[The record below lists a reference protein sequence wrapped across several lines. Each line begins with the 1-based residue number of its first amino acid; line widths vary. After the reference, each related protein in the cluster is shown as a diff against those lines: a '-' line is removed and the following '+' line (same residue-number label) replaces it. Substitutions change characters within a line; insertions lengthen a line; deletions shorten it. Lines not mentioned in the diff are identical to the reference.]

1 MRLSNLSIGLLVMA
15 LVAGCGSGNGTNGTS
30 GASSTGGSSS
40 SSGSGSGS
48 SSGGSSGSGSTD
60 TGSGSTASN
69 VLAVTVNGSLC
80 SSSTSSGYTNKPCV
94 SVTVCTPGTSTC
106 QTIDDILLDTGSYG
120 LRIFSSALTG
130 VTLTQVSSPSG
141 GALTEC
147 VEFGDGSSLWG
158 PVMTASVILGNED
171 PVEMPIQVI
180 NAGFGTLQ
188 CGTPRNPPYATPTDA
203 GFTGILGVGLFAQDC
218 GTDCSD
224 HTNNGMYYSV
234 SGTITGATAAPL
246 ASQVINPVAALTTDK
261 NGVLVQ
267 LPTVA
272 TAGAASATGSLILGI
287 GTRTNNTPSS
297 ATAYPANPSI
307 ATPDFQTTY
316 GGTSYSGF
324 LDTGSNSLFF
334 PATSSLPACSNS
346 SYSDWFCPSTTESL
360 SAVNAGYAGSP
371 SGTVSFQVGDAVAMF
386 NSSYSVFPALGGT
399 MTGEFDWGLPFFM
412 GRSVYVGL
420 DGTTSTL
427 GTGPYWAY

>member
-1 MRLSNLSIGLLVMA
+1 MA
-15 LVAGCGSGNGTNGTS
+15 LVAGCGSGGGTNGTS
-30 GASSTGGSSS
+30 GASSTGSGNNNS
-40 SSGSGSGS
+40 SSGS
-48 SSGGSSGSGSTD
+48 SGSTG
-60 TGSGSTASN
+60 TGSTGTGSSPTASN

-80 SSSTSSGYTNKPCV
+80 SSSTSSDYPNKPCV

-171 PVEMPIQVI
+171 PVEMPIQVV
-180 NAGFGTLQ
+180 NAGFGTPTH
-188 CGTPRNPPYATPTDA
+188 CGTPSTTPDNA
-203 GFTGILGVGLFAQDC
+203 GYNGILGVGLFAQDC
-218 GTDCSD
+218 GTDCRD
-224 HTNNGMYYSV
+224 FTNNGMYYSV
-234 SGTITGATAAPL
+234 AGTGTVATVAPL
-246 ASQVINPVAALTTDK
+246 ASQVVNPVAELSSDN

-267 LPTVA
+267 LPSVA
-272 TAGAASATGSLILGI
+272 TAGATSATGSLILGI

-346 SYSDWFCPSTTESL
+346 GYSDWFCPSSTTSL

-371 SGTVSFQVGDAVAMF
+371 SGSVSFQVGNAVTMF
-386 NSSYSVFPALGGT
+386 NTSYSVFPALGGV
-399 MTGEFDWGLPFFM
+399 MSGEFDWGLPFFL